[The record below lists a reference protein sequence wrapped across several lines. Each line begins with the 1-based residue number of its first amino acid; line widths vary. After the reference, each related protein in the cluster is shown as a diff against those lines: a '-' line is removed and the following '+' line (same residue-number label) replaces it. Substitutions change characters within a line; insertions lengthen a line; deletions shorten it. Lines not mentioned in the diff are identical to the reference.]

1 MTLITFLLFAVSVF
15 LIYKGKIFK
24 STLVSSKLIAFVF
37 AFKFLFIL
45 SFVSY
50 LDKHK
55 EFDLKGDHDY
65 YLYDAKILNNVF
77 YQSPTT
83 YFKLL
88 FALDNSENTRDKY
101 LSETSIWINPY
112 LEYNDCRSVIRVH
125 SVIDFIA
132 NGNPYFHLLLVNF
145 LSVFS
150 MLLLVKVVSKHVVAT
165 STLFLVLSLA
175 IPTIF
180 IYGNLVMKEHFLIFG
195 FSALLYGLSTK
206 TFKSIYTW
214 LGLLFLLSVKIYI
227 FGILLLATMIYYS
240 LKLVHKNICKIGVLI
255 AYLALLVLVLFT
267 SFGTKAVFHIS
278 KQQYDF
284 DKVATKG
291 LYLHDKT
298 LKKDKHYFYLNVEDT
313 VYFQYKDDANVILT
327 KDLTLAKHSW
337 LNNEFLDSVHYTK
350 GHIFHLDMI
359 VPKTSGSYVPP
370 FFIHYGKMRMLK
382 NIPSSITYTLTQPSF
397 NSPGSIA
404 KYPIILETL
413 SVILLSIF
421 SLGYALFYNRQKLF
435 SAFSIAVLFFIFASA
450 FLVGVTTPVIGAM
463 VRYRVPTYFAIIL
476 LAFILIN
483 PIWKK
488 KSHSSQAQPQE

>member
-37 AFKFLFIL
+37 AIKFLFIIL
-45 SFVSY
+45 FVSY

-65 YLYDAKILNNVF
+65 YLHDAKVLNNVF

-88 FALDNSENTRDKY
+88 SGLDNSEDTRDKY
-101 LSETSIWINPY
+101 LSETRIWINPY
-112 LEYNDCRSVIRVH
+112 LEYNDCRSVIRAH
-125 SVIDFIA
+125 SIVDFIA

-150 MLLLVKVVSKHVVAT
+150 MLLLIKVVSKHVSAT

-206 TFKSIYTW
+206 KLKSIYTW
-214 LGLLFLLSVKIYI
+214 IGLLFLLSVKIYI

-240 LKLVHKNICKIGVLI
+240 LKLVHKNVYKIGILTT
-255 AYLALLVLVLFT
+255 YLTLLVMILFT
-267 SFGTKAVFHIS
+267 PFGTKIVFHIS

-291 LYLHDKT
+291 LYLHDEA
-298 LKKDKHYFYLNVEDT
+298 LKSDSHYFYLNVEDT
-313 VYFQYKDDANVILT
+313 AYFKYQDDANVVLIQ
-327 KDLTLAKHSW
+327 DLTIAKHKW
-337 LNNEFLDSVHYTK
+337 LNNEFLDSIHHAK
-350 GHIFHLDMI
+350 GHAFHLDMV

-370 FFIHYGKMRMLK
+370 FFIHYDKVRLLK
-382 NIPSSITYTLTQPSF
+382 NIPSSIFYTLTQPTL
-397 NSPGSIA
+397 NSPGSVA

-413 SVILLSIF
+413 SVLLLSFF

-435 SAFSIAVLFFIFASA
+435 SAFSIAVLFFISVSA

-476 LAFILIN
+476 LTFILIN
-483 PIWKK
+483 PIWQK
-488 KSHSSQAQPQE
+488 KSHASREK